1 MNNYQFDPQSDRP
14 TQSKELT
21 SLDSPKQDKFL
32 LKLGKYLADGINP
45 AYLIHCPEE
54 LAIRDIVDY
63 DAVNIDT
70 SRFPLLKLY
79 RQTDEHQGSTR
90 SRETKAII
98 AYCLTFPQQDRLPGL
113 MKYMSRAINILLD
126 SYSIKHEGCAENV
139 IVENRTA
146 EYRIMVSEVTNSIH
160 PFLRFNFTFRE
171 S

>member
-1 MNNYQFDPQSDRP
+1 MNYQFDAIALPSA
-14 TQSKELT
+14 QSKQLIG
-21 SLDSPKQDKFL
+21 LDSPSQDKFL
-32 LKLGKYLADGINP
+32 LKLGKYIADGINP
-45 AYLIHCPEE
+45 AYLTHCPEE
-54 LAIRDIVDY
+54 IAIRDIVDY

-79 RQTDEHQGSTR
+79 RQTDNHESGR

-113 MKYMSRAINILLD
+113 MQYMSQAINIMLD
-126 SYSIKHEGCAENV
+126 SFAYKHEQCPENV
-139 IVENRTA
+139 IVEDRTA
-146 EYRIMVSEVTNSIH
+146 EYRIAVSEVTNSIY